1 MILKAQLYI
10 DYCKVITFLY
20 NKTGLFRYAIIHS
33 GSPLAYWHM
42 SDCAEI
48 RRLSSVSRDCKEGTS
63 RTTKKVRKK
72 IGKLINH
79 SSIDD
84 FMSSIY
90 LGEVTSYCV
99 RCNVCIVILA
109 RQLHIDNCLWWMMAE
124 WHPYHQFI
132 SVTRY
137 FIWLKNRSE
146 TIKSSLGVFPRM
158 PCNSTYIWSLFGTF
172 LACVQVHSFQYVYIL
187 QIFWSEGL

>member
-1 MILKAQLYI
+1 MLSFLRIQLIVKAQLYI

-48 RRLSSVSRDCKEGTS
+48 RRLSSVSRDCKEGNS
-63 RTTKKVRKK
+63 RTTKRVRKK

-109 RQLHIDNCLWWMMAE
+109 RQLHIDNCL
-124 WHPYHQFI
+124 
-132 SVTRY
+132 
-137 FIWLKNRSE
+137 
-146 TIKSSLGVFPRM
+146 
-158 PCNSTYIWSLFGTF
+158 
-172 LACVQVHSFQYVYIL
+172 
-187 QIFWSEGL
+187 